1 MQELAK
7 NVIILNALSTDHS
20 PLFCSFP
27 SNISRGRGLWKYNNS
42 LISNT
47 NFVDEMKTLIQ
58 NVVFCLENDTCLTDQ
73 IKWELKYEIGK
84 CAFNFSSKQAQNS
97 CKLQTWKL
105 KSKF

>member
-1 MQELAK
+1 MAK
-7 NVIILNALSTDHS
+7 NVIILNALLTDHS

-47 NFVDEMKTLIQ
+47 NFVDEMKILIQ
-58 NVVFCLENDTCLTDQ
+58 NVVVCLENDTYLTDQ
-73 IKWELKYEIGK
+73 MKWELKYEIDK

-97 CKLQTWKL
+97 VNYKLGN
-105 KSKF
+105 